1 MCTSA
6 TGPLRGVAV
15 VLLVGLTWFLAS
27 TIFGGDSGSSV
38 RHFFTGKLNQM
49 DTTYATCHSCMVFV
63 LQTLCDFVFVILGAS
78 EEPTAGQSN
87 YNDHV
92 QCMESSIFS

>member
-1 MCTSA
+1 MCTSV

-15 VLLVGLTWFLAS
+15 VLLVALTWFLAS

-38 RHFFTGKLNQM
+38 RHFFTGKQNQI
-49 DTTYATCHSCMVFV
+49 DTSYATFHSCMFFVF
-63 LQTLCDFVFVILGAS
+63 QTLADFVFVILGAS

-87 YNDHV
+87 CIAN
-92 QCMESSIFS
+92 CIALFMSNGK